1 MPLTGSECLVCSA
14 NAATACLHRR
24 ARFLF
29 HSIPTYATDFP
40 PALEL
45 VDLIT
50 TQRTFELNSQGIQ
63 VADQA
68 LQLVNNLRRF

>member
-24 ARFLF
+24 ARLLF

-45 VDLIT
+45 VDLT
-50 TQRTFELNSQGIQ
+50 KR
-63 VADQA
+63 
-68 LQLVNNLRRF
+68 LRR